1 MRRKQ
6 KRNDG
11 GGEDRAPQRKDRHPQ
26 SSYKR
31 TTSPGGSCNTP
42 DPEWA
47 ATVFIYLTTVNNF
60 QIRLERSG

>member
-6 KRNDG
+6 KRNAG

-31 TTSPGGSCNTP
+31 TTSPGGSYNTP

-47 ATVFIYLTTVNNF
+47 ATGIYLFNN
-60 QIRLERSG
+60 S